1 MTTTGKSAKTAD
13 RPATVVSDVGQF
25 AIVPTWLLASGVSD
39 RAVRLF
45 ACLAGK
51 YADFKTQEAC
61 PSRRALATDLGC
73 SLSSADRA
81 IDELIRVRALA
92 VEPRQATNGDFIS
105 NIYKIRIATPEGLQ
119 RVEPRV
125 DPGPGIRDQGAPNQ
139 VRKTEGGVYSP
150 VTTPLVMG
158 EQGVYSPVTS
168 ALVTGDY
175 TEEIIPTTSD
185 QERTPPNPLAG
196 GTFGRVSTRKPSKAE
211 RDWAERVLD
220 VHRFRPGCPHDAEHP
235 CETRA
240 KCIGKLVAFQRQQ
253 TLEGMHEELGL
264 VAAQADSGQ
273 ASAHDAHRADTS

>member
-1 MTTTGKSAKTAD
+1 MTTKGKNAQKGAD
-13 RPATVVSDVGQF
+13 DRAIPVVSDVGQF
-25 AIVPTWLLASGVSD
+25 AIVPTWLLVSGVSD

-45 ACLAGK
+45 AYLAGK
-51 YADFKTQEAC
+51 YADYNTREAR
-61 PSRRALATDLGC
+61 PSRRMLAADLGC

-81 IDELIRVRALA
+81 IDELTHVGALT
-92 VEPRQATNGDFIS
+92 VEQRQAANGDFIS
-105 NIYKIRIATPEGLQ
+105 NIYKIRIATPEGQ
-119 RVEPRV
+119 RQEEPRI
-125 DPGPGIRDQGAPNQ
+125 DPGSEIRVQGAPAPTT
-139 VRKTEGGVYSP
+139 KTEGGVYSP
-150 VTTPLVMG
+150 VTTPLVTG
-158 EQGVYSPVTS
+158 EQGVYSPVNR

-211 RDWAERVLD
+211 HDWASRVLATSRD
-220 VHRFRPGCPHDAEHP
+220 GCPHDP
-235 CETRA
+235 TCDTRA

-264 VAAQADSGQ
+264 VVAAQGDSGQ